1 MSQEIIVAN
10 PTVALALPEEK
21 QFMDDMKAINRFQ
34 QIVHQNLVKDLDY
47 GVIPGTGKPTLLK
60 PGAEKIAKL
69 LRLSDT
75 YAILDRSE
83 DWKQG
88 FFRYIVKCTL
98 THIDTGTVISEGLG
112 ECNSMETKYRY
123 RFLPKDP
130 GPGANAVK
138 VWKKG
143 KGGKQYPT
151 WRTDNDEI
159 YSQVNTLIKMA
170 KKRALVDASLSA
182 GRLSNVFTQDV
193 EDIPSIAD
201 NDSTESNDDFEII
214 DSTSAEPQP
223 ETTTYDEPAELICP
237 IHNAPFVLKD
247 GQYGQYYSHQ
257 CPKSKDFPKG
267 WCNLPI
273 AKAKELIAQQKTPQ
287 NKRETASN
295 DKPALSREDEA
306 FVNQIKE
313 FTQELGMNTAGL
325 KDILS
330 TYNGADGHLLN
341 LTDAQRN
348 ALMKELSDMVANK

>member
-1 MSQEIIVAN
+1 
-10 PTVALALPEEK
+10 
-21 QFMDDMKAINRFQ
+21 
-34 QIVHQNLVKDLDY
+34 
-47 GVIPGTGKPTLLK
+47 
-60 PGAEKIAKL
+60 
-69 LRLSDT
+69 
-75 YAILDRSE
+75 
-83 DWKQG
+83 
-88 FFRYIVKCTL
+88 
-98 THIDTGTVISEGLG
+98 
-112 ECNSMETKYRY
+112 METKYRY

-151 WRTDNDEI
+151 WRIDNDEI

-170 KKRALVDASLSA
+170 KKRALIDASLSA

-193 EDIPSIAD
+193 EDLPNIADD
-201 NDSTESNDDFEII
+201 NDSNSDDFETMESGTEEQNT
-214 DSTSAEPQP
+214 DTT
-223 ETTTYDEPAELICP
+223 ETKELICP
-237 IHNAPFVLKD
+237 VHNVPFELKD

-257 CPKSKDFPKG
+257 CPKSEDYPKG
-267 WCNLPI
+267 WCNLPM

-295 DKPALSREDEA
+295 DKPALSRKDEA

-313 FTQELGMNTAGL
+313 FTQELGMNTDGL

-348 ALMKELSDMVANK
+348 ALMKELSDMVANKNK